1 MPTRRSMLQTVAG
14 AMLGLSLQRLVEGA
28 ALDGSSIDELNP
40 WIQAVFKNSND
51 LSKSRSTP
59 LQWQETM
66 DRVFR
71 DTPLEPLRT
80 HLGFPQLAG
89 KILDKMPAGR
99 RELFHPIS
107 LIRPA
112 DVEKELKPEPHQA
125 LITKVA
131 YVRKGFSIPPHGHS
145 NMVSAF
151 LCLSGEFDVRLY
163 DRLDD
168 RPDSLVVRQT
178 VEAPSSG
185 PGTWSSISDY
195 RDNVHWLT
203 AKSDDCFLLTTKL
216 VNIEPDIPLNGRI
229 NIDIRSA
236 QQLGSGTFLASK
248 ITSQQ
253 AAELY

>member
-1 MPTRRSMLQTVAG
+1 MLTRRIMLQSVAG
-14 AMLGLSLQRLVEGA
+14 AMLGMSLQRVVEGA
-28 ALDGSSIDELNP
+28 PHDASSIDELNH
-40 WIQAVFKNSND
+40 WIHALQRNSND
-51 LSKSRSTP
+51 LSENRKTP

-66 DRVFR
+66 DQIYGN
-71 DTPLEPLRT
+71 TPLEPLRT

-89 KILDKMPAGR
+89 KILDKMPAER

-107 LIRPA
+107 LVRP
-112 DVEKELKPEPHQA
+112 DDPEKERRPEPHLA

-131 YVRKGFSIPPHGHS
+131 HVRKGFSIPPHGHS

-151 LCLSGEFDVRLY
+151 LCLSGEFEVRLY

-168 RPDSLVVRQT
+168 REKNLVVRQT
-178 VEAPSSG
+178 VEAPSAG

-203 AKSDDCFLLTTKL
+203 AKSDDCFLFTTKL
-216 VNIEPDIPLNGRI
+216 INIEPDIPLNGRI

-236 QQLGSGTFLASK
+236 QSLGSRTFLAPK
-248 ITSQQ
+248 ITGQQ
-253 AAELY
+253 AAKLY